1 MSIRRIVEDQLG
13 IKRTGSLLT
22 IKGGIAV
29 GHLIST
35 PGRIY
40 YVDAANGSDT
50 ANNGLSPGRAKKT
63 IASGESVLTANQH
76 DVLVLISGPTAF
88 SITDTLT
95 WDKAYTHMIGL
106 GAPTPNARARIDSS
120 GNSTSGNG
128 LLDITADGCLMSNFR
143 LFQNSATA
151 SCHGLEVSGDRCY
164 FENVS
169 VYGQMNT
176 TAATGAESSSL
187 FLNGAEEFRFVDCI
201 LGSTTGAT
209 ANNGGVLML
218 DGSCGKGEFRDC
230 KFHSISETV
239 GRDMIN
245 YVDTTAVDRS
255 INFDNC
261 EFYNFSVNHAVTLDE
276 VVDVPS
282 SPQTHDLIFNN
293 PSLVGIAELDT
304 TGGAFV
310 WVIGGTPA
318 AGTAGSGQTGVAVHP
333 S

>member
-13 IKRTGSLLT
+13 IKRIGSLLK
-22 IKGGIAV
+22 ISGGIAV

-35 PGRIY
+35 PGNIY
-40 YVDAANGSDT
+40 YCDALDGDDSL
-50 ANNGLSPGRAKKT
+50 NGLSPTKAVKT
-63 IASGESVLTANQH
+63 IAIGEGLLTTNQH
-76 DVLVLISGPTAF
+76 DVLVLISGTSGY
-88 SITDTLT
+88 SITDTLL
-95 WDKAYTHMIGL
+95 WDKDYTHLVGMA
-106 GAPTPNARARIDSS
+106 APTPNSRARIGNS

-128 LLDITADGCLMSNFR
+128 LLDVTGDGCIMANFR

-151 SCHGLEVSGDRCY
+151 SCHALEVSGDRNY

-187 FLNGAEEFRFVDCI
+187 FLNGAEEFRFLNCI
-201 LGSTTGAT
+201 IGSTTGAV

-218 DGSCGKGEFRDC
+218 DGSCGKGDFKDC
-230 KFHSISETV
+230 KFHSYSETA

-261 EFYNFSVNHAVTLDE
+261 EFYNFSVNHATVLNE

-293 PSLVGIAELDT
+293 PSLIGIAELDT

-333 S
+333 T

>member
-1 MSIRRIVEDQLG
+1 MSIRRIVESQLG
-13 IKRTGSLLT
+13 LKRIGSLLQ
-22 IKGGIAV
+22 IDGGIAV

-35 PGRIY
+35 PGKIY
-40 YVDAANGSDT
+40 YVDALNGDDSL
-50 ANNGLSPGRAKKT
+50 NGLSPTKAVKT
-63 IASGESVLTANQH
+63 IAIGEGLLTAGKH
-76 DVLVLISGPTAF
+76 DVLVLIGGTSGF

-95 WDKAYTHMIGL
+95 WDKAYTHMVGIA
-106 GAPTPNARARIDSS
+106 APTPNSRARIDSS

-128 LLDITADGCLMSNFR
+128 LLDVTADGCLFANFR

-151 SCHGLEVSGDRCY
+151 SCHALEVSGDRCY
-164 FENVS
+164 FENLS

-187 FLNGAEEFRFVDCI
+187 YLNGAEEFRFLNCI
-201 LGSTTGAT
+201 LGSTTGAV

-218 DGSCGKGEFRDC
+218 DGSCGKGDFERC
-230 KFHSISETV
+230 KFHSFSETV
-239 GRDMIN
+239 GRDIIN

-255 INFDNC
+255 ITFDRC
-261 EFYNFSVNHAVTLDE
+261 EFYNFSVNHATTLNE

-282 SPQTHDLIFNN
+282 SPQTHDLIFKD
-293 PSLVGIAELDT
+293 PSLIGIAELDT